1 MKLFGNRY
9 RYALILILASYS
21 YLNSLFL
28 EVFAFYHIEEPA
40 WLIWIAFM
48 LIVALVWE
56 GNRLIEQ
63 LIRSKST
70 TKNVLLIQ
78 FMTSTLAAALAGWL
92 VPVAINGLYA
102 NSMLDPRDIHIKLSI
117 AFSLRVNLFLQCIN
131 AFLHFINRA
140 RQKEIEAVGLREA
153 AAKSELELLK
163 NQVNPHFL
171 FNNLN
176 VLSSLVINGN
186 KEANTFIESFSSV
199 YRQILQAKDKDLISL
214 REESSILEPYTF
226 LLSKRFGEALK
237 IHQNI
242 PDACMDKLIVPTSLQ
257 LLVENAIKHNVVTQQ
272 KPLHIYIT
280 ANPGTQELKVMNPLQ
295 PKLTDEPSSKTGL
308 KNIAERY
315 KYATGKTIG
324 VNGGTDAF
332 EVRLPLIES

>member
-21 YLNSLFL
+21 YFNSLFL
-28 EVFAFYHIEEPA
+28 EVFAYYHIEEPA
-40 WLIWIAFM
+40 WLIWIAFL

-56 GNRLIEQ
+56 GNRVIEQ
-63 LIRSKST
+63 LIRDKST

-78 FMTSTLAAALAGWL
+78 FMTSTLVAALTGWL
-92 VPVAINGLYA
+92 IPVAINGIYA
-102 NSMLDPRDIHIKLSI
+102 SSMLDPRDIHIKLSI
-117 AFSLRVNLFLQCIN
+117 AFALRVNLFLQCIH

-140 RQKEIEAVGLREA
+140 RQKEFEAASLRETTA
-153 AAKSELELLK
+153 RTELELLK

-186 KEANTFIESFSSV
+186 KEANTFIESFASV

-214 REESSILEPYTF
+214 REESSILEPYSF
-226 LLSKRFGEALK
+226 LLSKRFGDGLK

-242 PDACMDKLIVPTSLQ
+242 PDAFLDKLIVPTSLQ
-257 LLVENAIKHNVVTQQ
+257 LLVENAIKHNVVTPQ

-280 ANPGTQELKVMNPLQ
+280 ADQGTQELKIMNPRQ
-295 PKLTDEPSSKTGL
+295 PKLTDEPSTKTGL

-315 KYATGKTIG
+315 KLATGKAIS
-324 VNGGTDAF
+324 VNGGAEAF
-332 EVRLPLIES
+332 EVRLPLI